1 MLIHVSYLGGGKN
14 ILPGKRQEITINL
27 LNEIILTFI
36 NF

>member
-1 MLIHVSYLGGGKN
+1 MLICMSYFGSGKN
-14 ILPGKRQEITINL
+14 ILPGKRQEITIKL

>member
-1 MLIHVSYLGGGKN
+1 MLINLSYYDGGVN
-14 ILPGKRQEITINL
+14 ILPGKRQEITIKL